1 MSPDLAEQIT
11 DDAALGG
18 RLRLLQLRK
27 GHRFGHDAILLAA
40 ATPAQAGDRVV
51 EFGAGVGAA
60 GLAVAARVPG
70 IRLTLV
76 EMEPSL
82 AALAARNIARNGFAE
97 SATAICLDVT
107 VSAETF
113 AASGLAAGCADCV
126 TMNPPFYDPAET
138 AHSPDARR
146 RIAHLGGRDLLFAWV
161 VAACRLLRMGGTL
174 TLIYRADALDDV
186 REVLLPDFGRAAILP
201 ILPKQDARAIRVI
214 VTAVKGSHGP
224 ARVLT
229 GLSLNDAAGKPT
241 QQAEA
246 VLRHAAALN
255 LGV

>member
-18 RLRLLQLRK
+18 RLRLLQPRK

-40 ATPAQAGDRVV
+40 ATPAKSGHNVV
-51 EFGAGVGAA
+51 ELGAGVGTA
-60 GLAVAARVPG
+60 GLAIAARVPG
-70 IRLTLV
+70 VRLTLV
-76 EMEPSL
+76 EMDPSL
-82 AALAARNIARNGFAE
+82 TSLATRNIARNGLSD

-107 VSAETF
+107 SSAETF
-113 AASGLAAGCADCV
+113 AASGLAATCADCV
-126 TMNPPFYDPAET
+126 TMNPPFYDPAKT
-138 AHSPDARR
+138 THSSDARR
-146 RIAHLGGRDLLFAWV
+146 RTAHIGGRDLLLAFV
-161 VAACRLLRMGGTL
+161 LAARWTLRTGGTL

-186 REVLLPDFGRAAILP
+186 SAALATHFGGAVTLP
-201 ILPKQDARAIRVI
+201 ILPKPGARAIRII
-214 VTAVKGSHGP
+214 VSAVKGSHAP

-241 QQAEA
+241 QQAED

-255 LGV
+255 LGD